1 MKIFFRFIIICISII
16 FIICDFNLYDFKTLI
31 FIIFIVNRNN
41 IFINNICNNKQKIL
55 IISSKYN

>member
-1 MKIFFRFIIICISII
+1 MIWN
-16 FIICDFNLYDFKTLI
+16 FNLYDFKTLI

-41 IFINNICNNKQKIL
+41 IFINNICNNKQKNL